1 MGLRLMSALGLAVF
15 IALAWCMS
23 ENRRKIDWRLVV
35 WAIALQFAVGVV
47 MLHTPL
53 ERYVFAGMRAAVDL
67 LTASTLEGARF
78 VFGSLTQ
85 PVTFAKD
92 AVPGSEGEFTI
103 NALFAFQVL
112 PVIIFVSAISA
123 ILHHLRIIEF
133 VVRGIAWAMR
143 RTLRTSGAETFTAGL
158 LIFMGIESV
167 TAIRGYLSHLTR
179 SELLTVMTTFMA
191 TIAGSVM
198 VVYSTFGAEPGHLLT
213 ASLMSAPAA
222 ILIAKIMA
230 PETGEPDTRT
240 GKSMVYRVET
250 HNIFDAATRGTA
262 DGLNIALHVGA
273 MVMVFIGLV
282 YLLNTTLAAVS
293 GYTFMDVMGFLF
305 WPFAW
310 LMGVPTSD
318 VTALAKLLGTKTVLN
333 EFIAYLDLR
342 TAIAEHTLSPR
353 TVTIATYALCGFAN
367 PGSVGIMIAGLS
379 ALVPE
384 RRAEVTQLSLRALVG
399 GTLACFI
406 TACVAGV
413 LIAE

>member
-1 MGLRLMSALGLAVF
+1 
-15 IALAWCMS
+15 
-23 ENRRKIDWRLVV
+23 
-35 WAIALQFAVGVV
+35 